1 MKALVVAVPAMA
13 LALALTVSVAFS
25 EESVTIPEWIK
36 NTAGWWSEGSIS
48 DVEFVNALQ
57 HLADEGVLRLGG
69 DRYIE
74 RESAYKIA
82 HPPDWERQIPW
93 NDVFG
98 GDIHDVMAHVDTME
112 QDVPATI
119 SISILPMMGETM
131 EEHRE
136 WGLNTVTEYLG
147 DALVITGTSEVTID
161 GHPGYVDE
169 YSVDIL
175 TITIQGTSY
184 SFERDG
190 MVYEIKYESDAKTYE
205 EHLKEAIAVIDT
217 FQVV

>member
-82 HPPDWERQIPW
+82 HPPD
-93 NDVFG
+93 
-98 GDIHDVMAHVDTME
+98 
-112 QDVPATI
+112 
-119 SISILPMMGETM
+119 
-131 EEHRE
+131 
-136 WGLNTVTEYLG
+136 
-147 DALVITGTSEVTID
+147 
-161 GHPGYVDE
+161 
-169 YSVDIL
+169 
-175 TITIQGTSY
+175 
-184 SFERDG
+184 
-190 MVYEIKYESDAKTYE
+190 
-205 EHLKEAIAVIDT
+205 
-217 FQVV
+217 